1 MLELINEKRSEYL
14 ASEGPHLYVE
24 DYMPL
29 PYPAHAPPPSPPL
42 VSKYQLYGDP
52 AEFEHVDEVAISVS
66 AEFLDNEKKMKFLFW
81 QIEIESKK
89 LIFFFFLKNIFF

>member
-66 AEFLDNEKKMKFLFW
+66 AEFLYNEK
-81 QIEIESKK
+81 
-89 LIFFFFLKNIFF
+89 